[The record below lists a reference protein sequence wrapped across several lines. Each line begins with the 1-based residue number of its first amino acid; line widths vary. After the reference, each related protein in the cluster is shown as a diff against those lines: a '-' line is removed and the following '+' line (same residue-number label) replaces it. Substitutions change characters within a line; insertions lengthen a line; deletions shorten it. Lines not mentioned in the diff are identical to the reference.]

1 MNEGAVF
8 QKAKGTGN
16 ERATFKD
23 RIKLPLN
30 RITIIIFNFKV
41 ITTYTYSDLSCWL
54 QTTITQQRMN
64 LFKDVQVDNVGSTK
78 RTRALRY
85 PLLRPWSM
93 RQFLS
98 MLFTLY

>member
-16 ERATFKD
+16 ERATLKG
-23 RIKLPLN
+23 RTKLPLN
-30 RITIIIFNFKV
+30 KITIIIFNFRV
-41 ITTYTYSDLSCWL
+41 NTTYTYSDLSCWL
-54 QTTITQQRMN
+54 QTTITQQHMI
-64 LFKDVQVDNVGSTK
+64 LFKDVLVYYVGSTK

-93 RQFLS
+93 RQSL
-98 MLFTLY
+98 